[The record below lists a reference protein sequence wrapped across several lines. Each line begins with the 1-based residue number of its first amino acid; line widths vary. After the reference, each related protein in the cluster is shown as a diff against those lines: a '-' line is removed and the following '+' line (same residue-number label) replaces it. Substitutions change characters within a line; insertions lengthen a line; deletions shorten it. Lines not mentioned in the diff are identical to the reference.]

1 MPNPFFEVSGKSEI
15 LTGDLASLGGSFIP
29 DNFPHREI
37 QIEKIVSI
45 LGSIMRNTR
54 PSNIIIYGK
63 TGSGKTSTTRYVSK
77 MLAEAANSNVQVVY
91 VNCQIFDSPYS
102 ILVEMANSL
111 SKLDEDNI
119 PELGLPLDRI
129 YNELMKR
136 VNANN
141 KFLLVVLDEIDK
153 LVLKNG
159 GDALYAILKTTD
171 DTYGGKTS
179 IIGITNDTGFQES
192 LDARVKSRLN
202 QESILFPPYNASEL
216 KDILKYRAQG
226 IVKDSAIED
235 SAINLCAA
243 IGAQEHGDARK
254 AIDLLRIS
262 IEVAIRNRKNIVTDT
277 EVYSARDKFEMDV
290 LKEAVTTLP
299 LQSKLVLLSAV
310 VTQEIDSSL
319 MVTGEL
325 YENYRNICVELGF
338 QALTPRR
345 ISDIT
350 SELEDFGLISSSVK
364 SMGRYGRTKIIQV
377 MGSLESVKKYL
388 LEDEDLS
395 MFRGVKVTK
404 QYRFDT
410 DLKDQQKLKPDD
422 LMKKLDDMKESVPDD
437 GQS

>member
-1 MPNPFFEVSGKSEI
+1 MSNPFFEVSGKNQI
-15 LTGDLASLGGSFIP
+15 LVGDLGSLGGAFIP

-45 LGSIMRNTR
+45 LGSIMRQAR

-77 MLAEAANSNVQVVY
+77 MLGEAAGSEVKVIY

-102 ILVEMANSL
+102 ILVEIANSL
-111 SKLDEDNI
+111 STTNEENI
-119 PELGLPLDRI
+119 PELGLPLDRV

-136 VNANN
+136 INSIR
-141 KFLLVVLDEIDK
+141 KFIVVVLDEIDK
-153 LVLKNG
+153 LVEKNG
-159 GDALYAILKTTD
+159 GDALYSILKTTD
-171 DTYGGKTS
+171 DTYGGRTS
-179 IIGITNDTGFQES
+179 LIGITNDTGFQES

-202 QESILFPPYNASEL
+202 QESILFTPYDASEL
-216 KDILKYRAQG
+216 KDILKYR
-226 IVKDSAIED
+226 VKGVVRDDAIDD

-262 IEVAIRNRKNIVTDT
+262 IEVAIRGKRTKVTDT

-290 LKEAVTTLP
+290 LREAVTTLP
-299 LQSKLVLLSAV
+299 MQSKLVLLSAV

-325 YENYRNICVELGF
+325 FENYKSICTELGF
-338 QALTPRR
+338 QALTSRR

-350 SELEDFGLISSSVK
+350 SELEDFGLISSSIR
-364 SMGRYGRTKIIQV
+364 SMGRYGRTKIIRV
-377 MGSLESVKKYL
+377 MGDLKSVKKYL

-395 MFRGVKVTK
+395 MFRGTK
-404 QYRFDT
+404 ITRQYRFDM
-410 DLKDQQKLKPDD
+410 DLKDQPKLRQDELIQKLQ
-422 LMKKLDDMKESVPDD
+422 DMKESTTDEN
-437 GQS
+437 

>member
-1 MPNPFFEVSGKSEI
+1 MPNPFFEVSGKSEL

-29 DNFPHREI
+29 ENFPHREP

-45 LGSIMRNTR
+45 LGSIMRDTR

-63 TGSGKTSTTRYVSK
+63 TGSGKTSASRYVSR
-77 MLAEAANSNVQVVY
+77 MLSEAAGSKVKIVY

-111 SKLDEDNI
+111 SRSADENI

-129 YNELMKR
+129 YNELMIR
-136 VNANN
+136 VNSFNR
-141 KFLLVVLDEIDK
+141 FLIVVLDEIDK

-159 GDALYAILKTTD
+159 GDALYSILKTTD

-202 QESILFPPYNASEL
+202 QESILFTPYNASEL
-216 KDILKYRAQG
+216 KDILNYRIKG
-226 IVKDSAIED
+226 VVRDGAIED

-262 IEVAIRNRKNIVTDT
+262 IEVAIRGKREKVTDA

-299 LQSKLVLLSAV
+299 MQSKLVLLSAV

-325 YENYRNICVELGF
+325 YENYRSICTELGF

-345 ISDIT
+345 ISDII

-364 SMGRYGRTKIIQV
+364 SMGRYGRTRIIQV
-377 MGSLESVKKYL
+377 MGNLESVRKYL

-395 MFRGVKVTK
+395 MFRGGKITR
-404 QYRFDT
+404 QYRFVT
-410 DLKDQQKLKPDD
+410 DPKDQQKARPED
-422 LMKKLDDMKESVPDD
+422 LMQKLDDLRESVPDD
-437 GQS
+437 R

>member
-1 MPNPFFEVSGKSEI
+1 MPNPFLDVSNKSQI
-15 LTGDLASLGGSFIP
+15 LVGDLSSLGGSYVP
-29 DNFPHREI
+29 ENFPHRED

-45 LGSIMRNTR
+45 LGSIMRQTR

-63 TGSGKTSTTRYVSK
+63 TGSGKTSTTHYVSR
-77 MLAEAANSNVQVVY
+77 MLGEAAGSYAKVVY

-102 ILVEMANSL
+102 ILVEMANSFAA
-111 SKLDEDNI
+111 SDEERI

-136 VNANN
+136 INSAG
-141 KFLLVVLDEIDK
+141 KFLIVVLDEIDK

-159 GDALYAILKTTD
+159 GDSLYSILKTAD
-171 DTYGGKTS
+171 DTFGGRTS
-179 IIGITNDTGFQES
+179 FIGITNDTGFQES

-216 KDILKYRAQG
+216 KDILKYR
-226 IVKDSAIED
+226 VKNVVSEEAIDD

-262 IEVAIRNRKNIVTDT
+262 IEVAIRGRKSKVTDT

-290 LKEAVTTLP
+290 LREAVITLP

-310 VTQEIDSSL
+310 VTQEISSL

-325 YENYRNICVELGF
+325 YENYKSICSELGF
-338 QALTPRR
+338 QVLTSRR

-350 SELEDFGLISSSVK
+350 SELEDFGLVSSSVK
-364 SMGRYGRTKIIQV
+364 SMGRYGRTKILRV
-377 MGSLESVKKYL
+377 MGDPVSVKKYL
-388 LEDEDLS
+388 LEDDDLS
-395 MFRGVKVTK
+395 PFRGAKITK
-404 QYRFDT
+404 QFRFDT
-410 DLKDQQKLKPDD
+410 DSKDQQKLKPDE
-422 LMKKLDDMKESVPDD
+422 LMQKLDDMKESVVDN
-437 GQS
+437 S